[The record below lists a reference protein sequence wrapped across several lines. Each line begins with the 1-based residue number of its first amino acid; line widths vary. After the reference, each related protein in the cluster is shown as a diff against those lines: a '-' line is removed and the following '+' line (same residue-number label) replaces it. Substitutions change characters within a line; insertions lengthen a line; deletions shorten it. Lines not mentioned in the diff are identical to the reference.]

1 MGSGGNLITMDKI
14 YVKDL
19 EVMGTIGIFDW
30 EKKIKQKISISYEIN
45 QDNSAAAKKD
55 AIEAATD
62 YKSIT
67 KAIISFVEENKF
79 ELVETFAEKI
89 AEMVIKEY
97 KVKWIK
103 LRVSKPGAL
112 RFSKDVGVIIER
124 NSKSYELVLCIS
136 WCKYQATNKY

>member
-89 AEMVIKEY
+89 AELVIKDFNIDE
-97 KVKWIK
+97 IR

-124 NSKSYELVLCIS
+124 DKSSYE
-136 WCKYQATNKY
+136 

>member
-1 MGSGGNLITMDKI
+1 MLNGDKI
-14 YVKDL
+14 YVEDL
-19 EVMGTIGIFDW
+19 RVKATIGIFDW
-30 EKKIKQKISISYEIN
+30 EKKIKQDVSISYEIPH
-45 QDNSAAAKKD
+45 DNVKAAKAD
-55 AIEAATD
+55 AIEATTD

-67 KAIISFVEENKF
+67 KGIISFVENNKF

-124 NSKSYELVLCIS
+124 NSKSYE
-136 WCKYQATNKY
+136 

>member
-1 MGSGGNLITMDKI
+1 MGSGGNLIIMDKI
-14 YVKDL
+14 YVNDL

-79 ELVETFAEKI
+79 ELVEFSFICLNALKKKCLKEKK
-89 AEMVIKEY
+89 EKKLNMVRFQSSQ
-97 KVKWIK
+97 VL
-103 LRVSKPGAL
+103 LRV
-112 RFSKDVGVIIER
+112 R
-124 NSKSYELVLCIS
+124 
-136 WCKYQATNKY
+136 

>member
-1 MGSGGNLITMDKI
+1 MLNGDKI
-14 YVKDL
+14 YVEDL
-19 EVMGTIGIFDW
+19 RVKATIGIFDW
-30 EKKIKQKISISYEIN
+30 EKKIKQDVSISYEIPH
-45 QDNSAAAKKD
+45 DNVKAAKAD
-55 AIEAATD
+55 AIEATTD

-67 KAIISFVEENKF
+67 KGIISFVEKNKF

-124 NSKSYELVLCIS
+124 NSKSYE
-136 WCKYQATNKY
+136 

>member
-1 MGSGGNLITMDKI
+1 MGSGRNLITMDKI

-55 AIEAATD
+55 TIEAATD

-112 RFSKDVGVIIER
+112 RFSKDVGVIIEL
-124 NSKSYELVLCIS
+124 SLIHI
-136 WCKYQATNKY
+136 

>member
-45 QDNSAAAKKD
+45 QDNSAAAEKD
-55 AIEAATD
+55 TIEAATD

-124 NSKSYELVLCIS
+124 YSKSYE
-136 WCKYQATNKY
+136 

>member
-1 MGSGGNLITMDKI
+1 MGSGRNLITMDKI

-55 AIEAATD
+55 TIEAATD

-112 RFSKDVGVIIER
+112 RFSKDTFPKTV
-124 NSKSYELVLCIS
+124 NC
-136 WCKYQATNKY
+136 

>member
-1 MGSGGNLITMDKI
+1 MDKI

-19 EVMGTIGIFDW
+19 EVMGTIGISDW

-55 AIEAATD
+55 TIEAATD

-124 NSKSYELVLCIS
+124 NSKSYE
-136 WCKYQATNKY
+136 

>member
-1 MGSGGNLITMDKI
+1 MGSGRNLITMDKI

-79 ELVETFAEKI
+79 ELVETFARK
-89 AEMVIKEY
+89 
-97 KVKWIK
+97 
-103 LRVSKPGAL
+103 
-112 RFSKDVGVIIER
+112 
-124 NSKSYELVLCIS
+124 NSRDGH
-136 WCKYQATNKY
+136 

>member
-19 EVMGTIGIFDW
+19 EVMGTLGFFDW

-79 ELVETFAEKI
+79 VLVETFAEKI

-124 NSKSYELVLCIS
+124 NSKSYE
-136 WCKYQATNKY
+136 

>member
-1 MGSGGNLITMDKI
+1 MGSGGNLINMDKI

-55 AIEAATD
+55 NIEAATD

-67 KAIISFVEENKF
+67 KAIISFVKENKF

-124 NSKSYELVLCIS
+124 DSKSYE
-136 WCKYQATNKY
+136 